1 MSEVDVSAQ
10 ATVQQPKRRLWA
22 WILGAIGIGLVLALL
37 SAVSFAHYTVKRSWP
52 QTEGTITVS
61 GLAATVEVLRDE
73 RGVPT
78 IYADSLDDLL
88 FAQGYVH
95 AQDRFYEMDVRRH
108 ITAGRLS
115 EMFGASQVATDSF
128 LRTLGWRRV
137 AEQELSLL
145 SDKSLQVLDA
155 YSAGVNAY
163 LADRAPASVSL
174 EYSVLGLINPKYQ
187 IEPWGPADS
196 VAWLKALAWDLRG
209 NMTNE
214 IYRTIMAASVGV
226 ERTEELFPP
235 YPFDRNQP
243 IVVSGDRPITVDSAS
258 FSPNDIPN
266 DALPALTDVLYAN
279 ANLQQWLAPGGSDIG
294 SNSWAVRGE
303 YTESGKPLLANDPH
317 LAPAMPSLWYQ
328 ANLKCRSISPDCE
341 YDVGGWT
348 MAGLPG
354 VFIGHTSTFAWGF
367 TNTGPDVTD
376 LVLQQVEGDSYIVD
390 GQPVPMSVRTEEI
403 KVAGGDPVMLTIR
416 ETADGPIISGVLED
430 PDVFSEV
437 GEGYQVALRWTAL
450 TPRPTFDAMYLLNSA
465 TDLDGFRE
473 AARYLDVPA
482 QNLLYAGTDGTIAYQ
497 MPGRIPIR
505 SGYDGKWPVPG
516 WDSTYAWTGYIP
528 FDDLPST
535 INPDEG
541 WIVAANQAVIGP
553 EYDYFITD
561 DWAYGA
567 RSQRIVDLI
576 TEQISSG
583 TPFSVADMQQ
593 MQMDSHNELAAFLVP
608 RLDETQ
614 ASHPALE
621 LFNDWNFDQPVD
633 SAAAAYFNAIW
644 RQMVQRMFN
653 AHIDTELTTTT
664 GSDQFWEVI
673 YRLWDDPA
681 NPWWDDP
688 GTPEVEDRNAL
699 MSAAVTAAASELS
712 GLQGSDPAGWRW
724 GGLHTLLLQNGT
736 LGASGV
742 APIEALFNRGPIEV
756 PGGSAA
762 VNANG
767 WIPSEGYEVYWVAS
781 MRQVVDLADFDNS
794 TWVNLT
800 GNSGHAFA
808 PTYEDQVPAWLTG
821 EQFAWPWTEAAIQ
834 DAATDVLIL
843 QPR

>member
-1 MSEVDVSAQ
+1 MTDAATASSAIP
-10 ATVQQPKRRLWA
+10 TTHKRRVWP
-22 WILGAIGIGLVLALL
+22 WILGAIGVALVLAML

-52 QTEGTITVS
+52 QLDGTIAVE
-61 GLAATVEVLRDE
+61 GLSASVEILRDE

-78 IYADSLDDLL
+78 IYADTLDDLM
-88 FAQGYVH
+88 FAQGFVH

-115 EMFGASQVATDSF
+115 EMFGASQITTDSF
-128 LRTLGWRRV
+128 LRTMGWRRV
-137 AEQELSLL
+137 AEQEIGLL
-145 SDKSLQVLDA
+145 SERSRQILDS
-155 YSAGVNAY
+155 YSRGVNAY
-163 LADRAPASVSL
+163 LADRSAADVSL
-174 EYSVLGLINPKYQ
+174 EYSVLGLINPGYE
-187 IEPWGPADS
+187 IEPWEPADT

-209 NMTNE
+209 NMSDE
-214 IYRTIMAASVGV
+214 IYRTIMAQSVGRD
-226 ERTEELFPP
+226 RTEELFPP

-243 IVVSGDRPITVDSAS
+243 IVVAGDRPIEVTPAS
-258 FSPNDIPN
+258 VSSESIPAE
-266 DALPALTDVLYAN
+266 ALPALEEVLLAN
-279 ANLQQWLAPGGSDIG
+279 ADVQQWLGPNARGVG
-294 SNSWAVRGE
+294 SNSWAVSGDL
-303 YTESGKPLLANDPH
+303 TASGKPLLANDPH

-328 ANLKCRSISPDCE
+328 AQLRCRTVTPDCE

-354 VFIGHTSTFAWGF
+354 IFIGHTSTFAWGF

-376 LVLQQVEGDSYIVD
+376 LVVQQVEGDSYIVD
-390 GQPVPMSVRTEEI
+390 GEPVPMTVRTEEI
-403 KVAGGDPVMLTIR
+403 KVAGGDPVTITVR
-416 ETADGPIISGVLED
+416 ETADGPIISGVLDD
-430 PDVFSEV
+430 PDVYSVV
-437 GEGYQVALRWTAL
+437 GDGYEISLRWTAL

-465 TDLDGFRE
+465 TNLDEFRE

-497 MPGRIPIR
+497 MPGRVPIR

-516 WDSTYAWTGYIP
+516 WDSKYAWTGYIP
-528 FDDLPST
+528 FDDLPSAV
-535 INPDEG
+535 NPDEG

-567 RSQRIVDLI
+567 RSQRIVNLI
-576 TEQISSG
+576 NDQIAAG
-583 TPFSVADMQQ
+583 EPFTVETMQQ
-593 MQMDSHNELAAFLVP
+593 MQMDSRNELAAFLVP
-608 RLDETQ
+608 RLGETG
-614 ASHPALE
+614 ASNEALQ
-621 LFNDWNFDQPVD
+621 LFEGWNFDQTVD

-653 AHIDTELTTTT
+653 SHIDTELTTTT
-664 GSDQFWEVI
+664 GDDQFWEVI
-673 YRLWDDPA
+673 YDLWSDPT
-681 NPWWDDP
+681 NDWWDDP
-688 GTPEVEDRNAL
+688 TTTDVEDRDAL
-699 MSAAVTAAASELS
+699 MKDAVDAAAAELS
-712 GLQGSDPAGWRW
+712 SLQGGDPNNWNW

-781 MRQVVDLADFDNS
+781 MRQVVDLADFDSS

-808 PTYEDQVPAWLTG
+808 PTYEDQVEAWRTG
-821 EQFAWPWTEAAIQ
+821 EQYPWLWSDDAVRS
-834 DAATDVLIL
+834 AATDTLLL

>member
-1 MSEVDVSAQ
+1 MSDAASEAPPT
-10 ATVQQPKRRLWA
+10 ATRSKRRLWL
-22 WILGAIGIGLVLALL
+22 WILGAIAVALVLALL

-52 QTEGTITVS
+52 QLDGTITVA
-61 GLAATVEVLRDE
+61 GLSASVEVLRDE

-78 IYADSLDDLL
+78 IYADTLDDLM

-128 LRTLGWRRV
+128 LRTMGWRRV
-137 AEQELSLL
+137 ADQEIALL
-145 SDKSLQVLDA
+145 SDTSLQILDA
-155 YSAGVNAY
+155 YANGVNAY
-163 LADRAPASVSL
+163 LADRPAADVSL
-174 EYSVLGLINPKYQ
+174 EYSVLGLINPSYE
-187 IEPWGPADS
+187 IEPWAPADS

-209 NMTNE
+209 NMSDE
-214 IYRTIMAASVGV
+214 IYRTVMAQSVGRD
-226 ERTEELFPP
+226 RTEELFPP
-235 YPFDRNQP
+235 YPFERNQP
-243 IVVSGDRPITVDSAS
+243 IVVSGDKPIEIAPAS
-258 FSPNDIPN
+258 FRPESIPAE
-266 DALPALTDVLYAN
+266 ALPALEEVLLAN
-279 ANLQQWLAPGGSDIG
+279 AGLQQWLAPNARGVG
-294 SNSWAVRGE
+294 SNSWAVHGDL
-303 YTESGKPLLANDPH
+303 TESGKPLLANDPH

-328 ANLKCRSISPDCE
+328 AQLRCRTLSAECN

-354 VFIGHTSTFAWGF
+354 IFIGHTSTFAWGF

-376 LVLQQVEGDSYIVD
+376 LVLQKVEGDSYIVD
-390 GQPVPMSVRTEEI
+390 GEPVPMTVRTEEI
-403 KVAGGDPVMLTIR
+403 KVAGGDPVTITVR

-430 PDVFSEV
+430 PDVYAVVGDGYEV
-437 GEGYQVALRWTAL
+437 SLRWTAL

-465 TDLDGFRE
+465 TNLDDFRE
-473 AARYLDVPA
+473 AASYLDVPA

-497 MPGRIPIR
+497 MPGKVPIR

-516 WDSTYAWTGYIP
+516 WESKYAWTGYIP
-528 FDDLPST
+528 FDDLPSAV
-535 INPDEG
+535 NPDEG

-553 EYDYFITD
+553 EYEYFITD

-567 RSQRIVDLI
+567 RSQRIVNLLN
-576 TEQISSG
+576 EQIATG
-583 TPFSVADMQQ
+583 KPFTVETMQQ

-608 RLDETQ
+608 RLNETG
-614 ASHPALE
+614 AANGALR
-621 LFNDWNFDQPVD
+621 LFDGWNYAQTVD
-633 SAAAAYFNAIW
+633 SSAAAYFNAIW

-653 AHIDTELTTTT
+653 SHIDTELTTTI
-664 GSDQFWEVI
+664 GDDQFWEVI
-673 YRLWDDPA
+673 YGLWDDPA
-681 NPWWDDP
+681 NEWWDDP
-688 GTPEVEDRNAL
+688 STPEIEDRDAL
-699 MSAAVTAAASELS
+699 MAGAVNAAAAELS
-712 GLQGSDPAGWRW
+712 QLQGADPNGWNW

-756 PGGSAA
+756 PGGTAA

-781 MRQVVDLADFDNS
+781 MRQVVDLADMDNS

-808 PTYEDQVPAWLTG
+808 PTYEDQVEAWRTG
-821 EQFAWPWTEAAIQ
+821 EQFPWLWNDKAVRS
-834 DAATDVLIL
+834 AATDTLVL